1 MYATR
6 TLAHTHVRVLVPVYA
21 RTNLLEGPQRS
32 VSQPTPHMQFIH
44 NICTNETTACE
55 DEDMMFFLRHLVS
68 ATKRAPI
75 ARTTA
80 NEHDICHS
88 HTCIYYSS
96 LLSGT
101 KYYLQQNRLFRLGM
115 FQIVVSYVYE
125 YAIILKQCCTNITYL

>member
-6 TLAHTHVRVLVPVYA
+6 TLAHTHVRVLVSVYA
-21 RTNLLEGPQRS
+21 RTNLFEDPQRS

-96 LLSGT
+96 LLSHEILFTT
-101 KYYLQQNRLFRLGM
+101 KSSISFRN
-115 FQIVVSYVYE
+115 VSYVYE